1 MAYRILFIVF
11 LLLQS
16 CQSEKSPLKGETEWQ
31 RNMNGMFKDASKSP
45 LLENDLRSFVGLQ
58 FFPVDSAFV
67 VNADLRRTPDTEFFN
82 MRTTTDAVNRE
93 RVFGQLHFKLKGQN
107 FVLNVYQGEE
117 TISAFDNRDY
127 LFLPFLDDTNGE
139 ETYGGGRY
147 LDLKIPEG
155 DSITIDF
162 NKAYHPYC
170 VYNERYSCP
179 IVPRENYLATRVEA
193 GIRL

>member
-1 MAYRILFIVF
+1 
-11 LLLQS
+11 
-16 CQSEKSPLKGETEWQ
+16 
-31 RNMNGMFKDASKSP
+31 FKDASKSP